1 MTIRSFKK
9 WGSAL
14 ALALGAVTFAHPS
27 LAQTAAS
34 FPHKPVKLLVSFPPG
49 GFADLVGRGLAQALS
64 QLWGQPVVVDN
75 KPGGASILA
84 TELAAKAPPDGYTL
98 YLATDGP
105 FVINPFLYKT
115 LSYDPVND
123 FTPAAMVAQTQFGL
137 VVNPDK
143 VSAKTV
149 AELVATL
156 RADPAKVLD
165 YSSGG
170 AGGPHHLH
178 METFKANTGTNLA
191 HIPYKG
197 GAPALQAVL
206 SGEVSAAFAGVST
219 AMPHV
224 KAGKLRMLAAGGAK
238 RSLLA
243 PDVPTFTEAGY
254 PGFEPTAWAGVV
266 VPKGT
271 PQAIVDKIEADV
283 LKVARDP
290 QFSQK
295 LVLVGADPL
304 SATAAEFRQI
314 IRTDQQ
320 KHSKL
325 IRELNIKAE

>member
-1 MTIRSFKK
+1 M
-9 WGSAL
+9 
-14 ALALGAVTFAHPS
+14 
-27 LAQTAAS
+27 
-34 FPHKPVKLLVSFPPG
+34 
-49 GFADLVGRGLAQALS
+49 
-64 QLWGQPVVVDN
+64 
-75 KPGGASILA
+75 
-84 TELAAKAPPDGYTL
+84 
-98 YLATDGP
+98 
-105 FVINPFLYKT
+105 INPFLYKT

-206 SGEVSAAFAGVST
+206 SGEVSAAFSGVST

-224 KAGKLRMLAAGGAK
+224 KAGKLRMLAAGGAN

-243 PDVPTFTEAGY
+243 PEVPTFTEAGY

-271 PQAIVDKIEADV
+271 PQAIVDKIEAVV

-314 IRTDQQ
+314 IRTDEQ

-325 IRELNIKAE
+325 IRDLNIKAE